1 MKKYN
6 IDNQEDTDTIESVFS
21 DLFDDYTKKNGKY
34 ITDSININLIDEISV
49 ERTENEELHMNILH
63 KNLDKARSQNM
74 IESVPKAIKLKN
86 EILERLTGT
95 TVEERKKKMRKESL
109 PTDSDVVT
117 DDI

>member
-1 MKKYN
+1 MAKYN

-21 DLFDDYTKKNGKY
+21 DLFDDYSKKNGKY
-34 ITDSININLIDEISV
+34 VTDSINIDLVDEISI
-49 ERTENEELHMNILH
+49 ERTGNEELVMHISH
-63 KNLDKARSQNM
+63 KNLDEARSQNM

-109 PTDSDVVT
+109 PTDLDVVT